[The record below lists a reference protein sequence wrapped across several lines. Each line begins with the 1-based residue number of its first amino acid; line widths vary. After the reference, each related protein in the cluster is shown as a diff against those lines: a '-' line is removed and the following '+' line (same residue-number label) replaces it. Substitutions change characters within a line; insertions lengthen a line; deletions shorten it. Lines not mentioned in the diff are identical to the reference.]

1 MNNRWNEIIYKCWSP
16 VYDKLFNS
24 RKFLEARKLIFQEKK
39 FIKNQSILFVGVGTG
54 ADLELIN
61 HRDLN
66 ITGIDYSNEMLEKA
80 KIKFKSSSIQFLKMD
95 TQDMSFKDN
104 HFDVV
109 IGSLVLS
116 VIPNADKCIKEI
128 VRVLKPNGEIIIFDK
143 FSPKG
148 KELSPLKKAVRPLFK
163 LLGTDIGM
171 NFETLYE
178 KNKEALS
185 IKEDTPLMFNGMY
198 RKIVISKT
206 NT

>member
-1 MNNRWNEIIYKCWSP
+1 MNNRWNEIIYKFWSP

-24 RKFLEARKLIFQEKK
+24 RKFFEARKLVFMGEK
-39 FIKNQSILFVGVGTG
+39 FVENQNILFVGVGTG

-66 ITGIDYSNEMLEKA
+66 ITAIDYSNEMLEKA
-80 KIKFKSSSIQFLKMD
+80 KEKPGNSSIIFYKMD
-95 TQDMSFKDN
+95 AQNTSFKDN
-104 HFDVV
+104 QFDVV
-109 IGSLVLS
+109 VGSLILS
-116 VIPNADKCIKEI
+116 VVPDADKCIKEMI
-128 VRVLKPNGEIIIFDK
+128 RVLKPNGKIIVFDK
-143 FSPKG
+143 FLPKG
-148 KELSPLKKAVRPLFK
+148 KELSPLKKAVRPLIK
-163 LLGTDIGM
+163 ILGTDIGV